1 MAGTSLLCRCGLPN
15 ASCGVCGLGY
25 NQRVGIAAPTPAPAP
40 APLAL
45 PPSSNMGFV
54 PSAPAPAPAAP
65 AAPANPAPTT
75 PKAMPAPPAATP
87 SADGPAPPESSD
99 EEGDDGKVGL
109 GTLMFNLQVLYFIL
123 E

>member
-65 AAPANPAPTT
+65 ANPAPTT